1 MTKGQQKQMKSRLI
15 TALLI
20 LIGALLPAVAAS
32 LDDSLSGVIDTEPKE
47 QTSPP
52 HNQPS
57 EKKHPENKQK
67 PKIWDMD
74 GPSLETDGIN
84 GR

>member
-15 TALLI
+15 WT
-20 LIGALLPAVAAS
+20 GACPPAVAAS

-84 GR
+84 GH

>member
-1 MTKGQQKQMKSRLI
+1 MKSRLI

-57 EKKHPENKQK
+57 EKKHPEKKQK
-67 PKIWDMD
+67 PKTWDMD

-84 GR
+84 GH